1 MSSSAKRVGRK
12 ITGSRK
18 RPKKAPAKWHRGIL
32 GGGRLR
38 PRRMSVADVGRYGNQ
53 LGRAEIDALNESL
66 ARVGEGPMTA
76 EDIAIL
82 GKMQVARLFGLPPDD
97 PDADEFALF
106 LEETE
111 RMAAAATWPA
121 RDDTVAARVRKRRRS

>member
-1 MSSSAKRVGRK
+1 MRA
-12 ITGSRK
+12 
-18 RPKKAPAKWHRGIL
+18 L
-32 GGGRLR
+32 
-38 PRRMSVADVGRYGNQ
+38 AD
-53 LGRAEIDALNESL
+53 
-66 ARVGEGPMTA
+66 A

-82 GKMQVARLFGLPPDD
+82 GKMQVARLVGLPDDD

-111 RMAAAATWPA
+111 HMAAAATWPA